1 MQSGDLLM
9 FVDWRGD
16 PDERLTPA
24 QGSEVGAVLGRAASR
39 GVDVRGL
46 VWRSHLDKLSF
57 SSEEN
62 RHLDEEVNAAGGQCV
77 LDMRVRAGGS
87 HHQKFVV
94 LRHPSRPERD
104 VAFVGGIDLCHSR
117 RDDAEHLGAPQPQP
131 MARQYGDSPPW
142 HDIQLMIRGPAVGD
156 VETVFRERW
165 EDPQPLSRSPLRRAS
180 DALRHDQARITPL
193 PEQLPDPA
201 PCGPHPLQLLRTY
214 PHRIGG
220 YPVAPARGRR
230 GAPRPPKGGGRRRAS
245 DALRHDQARITPLPE
260 QLPDPAP
267 CGPHPLQLLRTY
279 PHRIGG
285 YAFAPD
291 GERSVARGYLKAV
304 GRARTLVYVEDQYL
318 WSEGVADLFTDVLTR
333 NPGLHLVAVLPHF
346 PDQNTRTSGPPNVI
360 GREDVVARIR
370 AAAPGRVA
378 FYGIENVRGVPIYV
392 HAKVCV
398 LDDTW
403 ATVGSD
409 NFNRRSWTHDSE
421 LSAAV
426 VHEEYARRLRVSLAQ
441 EHLEDGDS
449 AALDDP
455 LAMFAA
461 FEDSATRLQ
470 AWYDGGRR
478 GPRPRGR
485 LRPLHEPPLSRVQ
498 RRWAQPM
505 YRTVYDPD
513 GRRRSMRRTG
523 SF

>member
-220 YPVAPARGRR
+220 Y
-230 GAPRPPKGGGRRRAS
+230 
-245 DALRHDQARITPLPE
+245 
-260 QLPDPAP
+260 
-267 CGPHPLQLLRTY
+267 
-279 PHRIGG
+279 
-285 YAFAPD
+285 AFAPD

-333 NPGLHLVAVLPHF
+333 HPGLHLVAVLPHF

-378 FYGIENVRGVPIYV
+378 FYGIENARGVPVYV

-398 LDDTW
+398 VDDTW

-441 EHLEDGDS
+441 EHLDQEDS

-461 FEDSATRLQ
+461 FDDSATRLQ
-470 AWYDGGRR
+470 AWYDAGQR